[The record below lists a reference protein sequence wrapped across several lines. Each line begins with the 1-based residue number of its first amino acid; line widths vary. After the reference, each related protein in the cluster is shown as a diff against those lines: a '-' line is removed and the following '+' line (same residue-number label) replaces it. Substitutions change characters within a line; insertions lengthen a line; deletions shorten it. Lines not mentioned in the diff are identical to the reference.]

1 MRRSLWTAAV
11 LTLAVAGSAQA
22 QMIPLGL
29 YHGSGGATPPPPAG
43 NTMVVS
49 DASGAGETNY
59 PMQFGRP
66 FLEGA
71 IPHAPAILV
80 NGVPVTSQ
88 ADVKNR
94 YPDGSVEFAVMAS
107 VLPSVPAGGSV
118 ILSFVDTTAN
128 SNTPLTTAQMLASN
142 YDFDAALG
150 LAFPARIEGPALV
163 GKLAAFQAVT
173 NGGLTISV
181 NGTPYSVT
189 GLNFSAIGT
198 MLDAQKVLQTALTA
212 AGAPVIVAAP
222 LQPAGYRAL
231 TIETTAT
238 GAAASLSYASAP
250 ASGTD
255 ISAMLGWTGATTFNA
270 NLAGSVATASAR
282 AMLTAGNC
290 QPWTSGPVA
299 QTMMCADDSTAAA
312 YDMGD
317 GDGFKPLRPRFY
329 ATFWPA
335 TDQVFVRAV
344 VENDLATRI
353 EDMAY
358 TATLTGGSASPAVEY
373 AADLAGEQTA
383 LKGTQGPFPKYHWA
397 LSRWTQT
404 FWLGGAPQP
413 EVNIDDNFAYLKST
427 RFLPNYDPAITVSP
441 ATITAEAAQWTGMW
455 HDIYDG
461 NWENYAGLWD
471 AYMSSVGA
479 RQEIGP
485 YPSWVV
491 DELYSHGDWRL
502 RQMMFGMADLAGA
515 FPANYRETDPT
526 RRLSRA
532 DPTGLNPSTGLGHV
546 MSLTDRPGFVS
557 YDTGLINYGLP
568 ASDNPIV
575 VGSIDIGQPWLYESN
590 HEPSP
595 FYVPY
600 LVTGDPYDLDSMYMW
615 AGYDN
620 AQGQAASR
628 GPTGRDGGITGELRG
643 AAWMNV
649 RRAETAFIA
658 PDAAPE
664 KAFFTYLE
672 NDALADLE
680 GEFQISGT
688 PFTGTAEQAWGV
700 TNGDPWTNTPGD
712 PLSRQIPP
720 MHNWEA
726 NGSSTASKTGQAG
739 DPSFLDEDY
748 GWFTVGT
755 VGAQTDMWMEGY
767 LTYALGRVAE
777 LGFAARPI
785 QLYTGVYPITA
796 INSTEPWIL
805 NAYNIPAEKVGST
818 WYSSWADVFSDLTP
832 QYLSSAG
839 VPVNP
844 NTGQPSGYL
853 NLEASFK
860 NDLNTEGY
868 PLYQLGGTAMLV
880 DAGAPGATTAEAWLQ
895 ANVVTPALVFGDPLA
910 GNPKWDIAPRTDTNV
925 LPAIPTA
932 TPAP

>member
-1 MRRSLWTAAV
+1 MKRFVAALLSATMFSGAAFAASETFPV
-11 LTLAVAGSAQA
+11 TFSAPTGSVTNS
-22 QMIPLGL
+22 M
-29 YHGSGGATPPPPAG
+29 T
-43 NTMVVS
+43 VS

-59 PMQFGRP
+59 PLQFGRP
-66 FLEGA
+66 FVKGA
-71 IPHAPAILV
+71 IPHAPQILV
-80 NGVPVTSQ
+80 NGQPVPSQ

-94 YPDGSVEFAVMAS
+94 YPDGSVEFAVMAA

-118 ILSFVDTTAN
+118 TISFVDTTAN
-128 SNTPLTTAQMLASN
+128 SNAPLTSAQMLGSN

-163 GKLAAFQAVT
+163 GKLASFQAVT

-181 NGTPYSVT
+181 NGTPYSLT
-189 GLNFSAIGT
+189 GLNFSAIAT

-231 TIETTAT
+231 TIQTTAT

-250 ASGTD
+250 ATGTD
-255 ISAMLGWTGATTFNA
+255 ISAMLGWTAAAKFNA
-270 NLAGSVATASAR
+270 NLVGSVATASAR
-282 AMLTAGNC
+282 AMLTAGDC
-290 QPWTSGPVA
+290 QPWTSGPIA
-299 QTMMCADDSTAAA
+299 QTMICADDSTARAF
-312 YDMGD
+312 DMGD
-317 GDGFKPLRPRFY
+317 GDGYHPLRPRFY

-335 TDQVFVRAV
+335 TNQVSVRAV
-344 VENDLATRI
+344 VENDLSTEV

-358 TATLTGGSASPAVEY
+358 SATLTGGSASPTAEY
-373 AADLAGEQTA
+373 AIDLTGDQTT
-383 LKGTQGPFPKYHWA
+383 KYNNQGPFPKYHWA
-397 LSRWTQT
+397 LTRWTHT

-413 EVNIDDNFAYLKST
+413 EVNIDDNFAYLRAS
-427 RFLPNYDPAITVSP
+427 RFVPNYDPSITMPASAITTEI
-441 ATITAEAAQWTGMW
+441 AKWTGMW
-455 HDIYDG
+455 HDNYDG

-491 DELYSHGDWRL
+491 DELYSGGNWQL

-546 MSLTDRPGFVS
+546 MSLTDRPSFVS
-557 YDTGLINYGLP
+557 YDTELINYGIP
-568 ASDNPIV
+568 ASNNPIV
-575 VGSIDIGQPWLYESN
+575 VGSIDANQPWLYESN

-600 LVTGDPYDLDSMYMW
+600 LVTGDPYDLDAMYMW

-620 AQGQAASR
+620 AQGQAATR
-628 GPTGRDGGITGELRG
+628 GPHGDDGAITGELRG

-649 RRAETAFIA
+649 RRAELAFIA

-672 NDALADLE
+672 NDALAALE
-680 GEFQISGT
+680 GEFHLSGT
-688 PFTGTAEQAWGV
+688 PYTGTTEQAWGI
-700 TNGDPWTNTPGD
+700 THGDPWTQNPGD
-712 PLSRQIPP
+712 ALYGQDPP

-726 NGSSTASKTGQAG
+726 NGSSKASTTGQAG
-739 DPSFLDEDY
+739 DPSFLDEDD

-767 LTYALGRVAE
+767 LIYSLGRVAE

-796 INSTEPWIL
+796 ITSTEPWII

-818 WYSSWADVFSDLTP
+818 WYSGWPDVFSDLTP
-832 QYLSSAG
+832 QYLSPTG
-839 VPVNP
+839 VLIDAA
-844 NTGQPSGYL
+844 TGADSGYA
-853 NLEASFK
+853 NLQTAFAG
-860 NDLNTEGY
+860 DLNTEGY
-868 PLYQLGGTAMLV
+868 PLYQLAGTAMLD
-880 DAGAPGATTAEAWLQ
+880 DAGAPGAAQAESWLQ
-895 ANVVTPALVFGDPLA
+895 TNVVAPALVFGDPLA
-910 GNPKWDIAPRTDTNV
+910 GNPKWDIAPRTDSNT